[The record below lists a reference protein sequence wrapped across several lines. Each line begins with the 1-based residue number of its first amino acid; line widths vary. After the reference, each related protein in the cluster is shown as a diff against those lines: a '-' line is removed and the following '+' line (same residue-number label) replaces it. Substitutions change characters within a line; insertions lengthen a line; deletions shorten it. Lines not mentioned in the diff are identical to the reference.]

1 MRLMGRLCLIGE
13 KMSYLEYLEFVLQTA
28 TSNIK
33 PGQAQITA
41 AALGTLLLQ
50 SSPNVTWKGFDKRSL
65 TELLNDPWFQGKLE
79 LGETDKGALAV
90 SPVGHQVHSG
100 PSLIETFNPLRKA
113 MWEVFVLTSPSGRR
127 YVSRI
132 DGSIR
137 LGQEIAPTP
146 ADNWVEVQPVSNDQQ
161 FEWACEFSKD
171 HADQLKTEPE
181 RQGWTP
187 HVFNSMLKQEHES
200 LAPLWNRYRS
210 ARVSQVVQ
218 EWLTKH
224 SLPRDFAFQRSGGL
238 GAKTKQ
244 TAASAGHHQLE
255 LSPEE
260 TKQVLLC
267 ALSSLPLDKLLDIP
281 LPPRLIFE
289 ALSKSKTR

>member
-1 MRLMGRLCLIGE
+1 
-13 KMSYLEYLEFVLQTA
+13 MSYIEYLEFVLQTA
-28 TSNIK
+28 ASNIK

-50 SSPNVTWKGFDKRSL
+50 SSPNLTWKSFDKRSL
-65 TELLNDPWFQGKLE
+65 SELLNDPWFEGKLE
-79 LGETDKGALAV
+79 QCETDKGALAV
-90 SPVGHQVHSG
+90 SPVGHQVHGG
-100 PSLIETFNPLRKA
+100 PSSIETFNPLRKA

-146 ADNWVEVQPVSNDQQ
+146 ADHWVEVQPISNDQQ
-161 FEWACEFSKD
+161 FEWACEFSRV
-171 HADQLKTEPE
+171 HADQLEAKPD

-187 HVFNSMLKQEHES
+187 HTFSSMLKQEHEP
-200 LAPLWNRYRS
+200 LASLWNRYRS

-218 EWLTKH
+218 EWLTKN
-224 SLPRDFAFQRSGGL
+224 SLPHEFAFQRSGAL
-238 GAKTKQ
+238 VAKTKQ
-244 TAASAGHHQLE
+244 TAASAGHYQLE

-260 TKQVLLC
+260 TKHVLLS